1 MRTWFLILFV
11 AISSIAMAKEKEQF
25 VYDISCAGNAMGYY
39 VVEVSAYVSSK
50 KEISDAV
57 VKKCAL
63 HGVLYRGFSGNDG
76 CHSQKPLLQN
86 SDESHSSL
94 IDELITSEYG
104 KYVETIGVPLK
115 VIKQPKRYKVTTI
128 IQVAK
133 DLLRKDLEKAGI
145 IRKLGF

>member
-1 MRTWFLILFV
+1 
-11 AISSIAMAKEKEQF
+11 
-25 VYDISCAGNAMGYY
+25 
-39 VVEVSAYVSSK
+39 
-50 KEISDAV
+50 
-57 VKKCAL
+57 
-63 HGVLYRGFSGNDG
+63 
-76 CHSQKPLLQN
+76 LQN

-94 IDELITSEYG
+94 IDELITSECG